1 MPSMFLVAI
10 TPPSRFD
17 SVLKILNRAC
27 LPKGRD
33 LFAGESDLTEDLIR
47 VLAQH
52 RRASNSRRGCF
63 AQTHRWARNRNRF
76 LASRVLNLFE
86 EISRLHLG
94 IGQNFLEVITRAAW
108 DARSLELGY
117 RLVASSLGTPFGH
130 RLVDYMS
137 VVAA

>member
-27 LPKGRD
+27 PPKGRD

-52 RRASNSRRGCF
+52 RRASNSRRGGF
-63 AQTHRWARNRNRF
+63 APTHTGGCDRNTF
-76 LASRVLNLFE
+76 LAPPVLTLCE
-86 EISRLHLG
+86 K
-94 IGQNFLEVITRAAW
+94 
-108 DARSLELGY
+108 SLRPHPQIAPDFPAVL
-117 RLVASSLGTPFGH
+117 T
-130 RLVDYMS
+130 
-137 VVAA
+137 